1 MFGTLSGVRV
11 EAESPIVWRLSLASS
26 PERVFELL
34 DTDEGRERFW
44 AERSRGS
51 VDSFELEFPGGLS
64 GFVEVLERR
73 PPARLKLRYFGADA
87 ELDLTPGPDGG
98 CLFQVTCHCD
108 DPVAWVEFQPG
119 WVSWLL
125 VLKAV
130 ADFGVDLRNG
140 APDRAWAQR
149 YVDQ

>member
-1 MFGTLSGVRV
+1 MNVEGVT
-11 EAESPIVWRLSLASS
+11 PIVWRLSLASP

-44 AERSRGS
+44 AERSHAT
-51 VDSFELEFPGGLS
+51 DTDFELELPGGVT
-64 GFVEVLERR
+64 GRVEVLERE
-73 PPARLKLRYFGADA
+73 PPNRLVIHYFGART
-87 ELDLTPGPDGG
+87 ELDLTTREDGG

-108 DPVAWVEFQPG
+108 DPAAWVEFYPG

-125 VLKAV
+125 VLKGA

-140 APDRAWAQR
+140 APGRAWAQR